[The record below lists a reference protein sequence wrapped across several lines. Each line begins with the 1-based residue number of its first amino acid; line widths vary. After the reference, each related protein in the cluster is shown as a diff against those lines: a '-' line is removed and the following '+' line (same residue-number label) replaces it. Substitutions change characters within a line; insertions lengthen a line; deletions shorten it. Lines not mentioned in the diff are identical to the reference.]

1 MIPNLPKICDTKEC
15 IHFQEIPTETIWFAA
30 ILILF
35 LHVPGYST
43 IRYVKVGNTT
53 PVPPYVTWAT
63 ASDSIQKVVD
73 ICLTGDTILIGTGVY
88 SQIVNSD
95 HFGRDLTIFGVDVDS
110 CIIDLTTFPQLS
122 VLKAFIFQDNLHLE
136 NITFKTYPGRSKHI
150 ALFLLGSISH
160 CNTVN
165 IDDCK
170 FLGSFLLRFRRK

>member
-1 MIPNLPKICDTKEC
+1 MHSFSGKS
-15 IHFQEIPTETIWFAA
+15 PTETIWFAA

-35 LHVPGYST
+35 LHVPGYSA

-95 HFGRDLTIFGVDVDS
+95 HFGRNLTILGVDVDS
-110 CIIDLTTFPQLS
+110 CIIDMTMFAQGTFRT
-122 VLKAFIFQDNLHLE
+122 AFKFKDDLILE
-136 NITFKTYPGRSKHI
+136 NLTFKTHNGWSNHVAI
-150 ALFLLGSISH
+150 FLLGSISH